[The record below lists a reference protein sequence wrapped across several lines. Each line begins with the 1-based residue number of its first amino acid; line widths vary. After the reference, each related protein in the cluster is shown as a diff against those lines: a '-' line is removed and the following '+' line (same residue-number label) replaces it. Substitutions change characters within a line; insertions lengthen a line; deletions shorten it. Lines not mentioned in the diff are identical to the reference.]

1 MVSRFQEC
9 SASKTP
15 SSSWCCL
22 GSILPS
28 ASTQEC
34 CQVPFWGLSRRP
46 YVIAKHF
53 VKRFVLL
60 TSSCPL
66 ALDEWVACWELCRHS
81 SEERNTRMATVW
93 IKIIQ
98 NPGTLLN
105 NAKHQSS
112 WQMNVSSFYPAK
124 YGPMG
129 VDLAH
134 AQIELLDC
142 FQGGQCYLSWASPAL
157 FL

>member
-9 SASKTP
+9 KL
-15 SSSWCCL
+15 CIQD
-22 GSILPS
+22 SIFLLVLPWVHPS

-34 CQVPFWGLSRRP
+34 CQVPFWGLSQRP

-60 TSSCPL
+60 PSSCPL

-98 NPGTLLN
+98 NPGTHWYP
-105 NAKHQSS
+105 AKHQRSS
-112 WQMNVSSFYPAK
+112 KQLANERVSSCYPAK

-129 VDLAH
+129 IDLAH
-134 AQIELLDC
+134 AHMTWRHRILGLIPRW
-142 FQGGQCYLSWASPAL
+142 FAI
-157 FL
+157 